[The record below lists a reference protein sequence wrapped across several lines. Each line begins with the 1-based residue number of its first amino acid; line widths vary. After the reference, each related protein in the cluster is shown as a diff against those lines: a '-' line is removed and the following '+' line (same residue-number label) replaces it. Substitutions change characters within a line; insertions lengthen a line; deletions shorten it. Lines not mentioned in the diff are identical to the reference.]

1 MLEVNEHVLLTPPF
15 RALRKP
21 AGDCFQKSAAH
32 AAAEAPN
39 PEDKGSHDSVPAWGP
54 PQRPVLR
61 GAPLA
66 LPHDTAP
73 KLRARG
79 VRAGPAAL
87 PGAPHGPLDTKSRGV
102 KEGDEARPA
111 GRVSGAD
118 PAADAAPASM
128 DVDGGDAGGADR
140 AVVGHLGGRLLGQET
155 PASIGGGQLPGAAGG
170 ESALEPIANGRSV
183 RHASGTRASGEEDS
197 DGGRAA
203 DALAEAWREDAA
215 VGPVLR
221 GVQEVFG
228 DALLPY
234 APVPA
239 IAGLFL

>member
-1 MLEVNEHVLLTPPF
+1 MSTFFSYPLFV
-15 RALRKP
+15 RCRKP
-21 AGDCFQKSAAH
+21 AGDCFRKSAAH
-32 AAAEAPN
+32 AAAEASNPN
-39 PEDKGSHDSVPAWGP
+39 DKGSRDSAPAWKP

-66 LPHDTAP
+66 LPHDSAP
-73 KLRARG
+73 KVRAEG
-79 VRAGPAAL
+79 VGAGPAAL
-87 PGAPHGPLDTKSRGV
+87 PGAPRGTLDTKSRGV
-102 KEGDEARPA
+102 EEESEARSA
-111 GRVSGAD
+111 GRMSMSGAD

-128 DVDGGDAGGADR
+128 DVDGGHAGSADR
-140 AVVGHLGGRLLGQET
+140 AMVGHLGGRSIGRDT
-155 PASIGGGQLPGAAGG
+155 PAGIGGGQLPGAAGG
-170 ESALEPIANGRSV
+170 ESALVGFANGRPGD
-183 RHASGTRASGEEDS
+183 HGSGTRASGEEDS